1 MLSLEKWGLITNF
14 NMNENKNKKLYMV
27 SLGCSKNL
35 VDSEVMLGL
44 LEKDGYRV
52 TEKPEDA
59 DLLLVNTCGFIGSA
73 VKEAIDEILALAPYK
88 RKNPLKKLVVT
99 GCLVQRYSTE
109 LEKELPEVDLF
120 IGTNGFHTIVD
131 QLHGKNPPIPLGHS
145 LEQSPFLMDSSMPR
159 KVSTPAHRAYMK
171 ITEGCINRCSYCLI
185 PSIRGKLRSRSIP
198 DLMAEARRLNA
209 EGVKEL
215 TLVAQDLLAYGL
227 DLDKQ
232 TSLTSLLQ
240 QILAETAIPWIRLLY
255 LHPAR
260 VEKEL
265 LLLMV
270 QNPRVVPYL
279 DIPFQHV
286 SDHILQLMNRPY
298 TNNHIRELMDSIRS
312 TLPDAALRTTM
323 MVGFP
328 GETEEDIVELSD
340 FLQEHH
346 FEHLGVFAYANE
358 EGCKAASFP
367 DQISEEAKEKRLR
380 KIMEKQAG
388 VSFAALQKYVGRVE
402 QVLVEGLSKESDL
415 LLEGRTMYQAPE
427 IDGCVYITKGTAEPG
442 ALVDVTITEA
452 HTYDLVGEVKE

>member
-1 MLSLEKWGLITNF
+1 MANTT
-14 NMNENKNKKLYMV
+14 NKKLYLV

-44 LEKDGYRV
+44 LEKDGYQV
-52 TEKPEDA
+52 TDEPGDA

-73 VKEAIDEILALAPYK
+73 VREAIDEILDLARYK
-88 RKNPLKKLVVT
+88 ENNPSKKLVVT
-99 GCLVQRYSTE
+99 GCLVQRYGTE

-120 IGTNGFHTIVD
+120 IGTNGFHNIVD
-131 QLHGKNPPIPLGHS
+131 RLRGEKQPIPLAHS
-145 LEQSPFLMDSSMPR
+145 LEQSPFLMNSSLPR
-159 KVSTPAHRAYMK
+159 RISTPPHRAYMK

-198 DLMAEARRLNA
+198 DLMAEARRLDA

-227 DLDKQ
+227 DLGKGHD
-232 TSLTSLLQ
+232 LIMLLR
-240 QILAETAIPWIRLLY
+240 QILSETKIPWIRLLY

-260 VEKEL
+260 VRNDL
-265 LLLMV
+265 LRLMSE
-270 QNPRVVPYL
+270 NSRLVPYL

-298 TNNHIRELMDSIRS
+298 TQKHIKKLMDTIRS
-312 TLPDAALRTTM
+312 IIPGAALRTTM

-328 GETEEDIVELSD
+328 GETENDIAEMAD
-340 FLQEHH
+340 FLQAYH

-367 DQISEEAKEKRLR
+367 GQVTEETKEERLG
-380 KIMEKQAG
+380 KIMELQAAI
-388 VSFAALQKYVGRVE
+388 SYAALQKHVGLTE
-402 QVLVEGLSKESDL
+402 LVLIEGISKESDL
-415 LLEGRTMYQAPE
+415 LLEGRTRYQAPE
-427 IDGCVYITKGTAEPG
+427 IDGCVYITSGTAEPG
-442 ALVDVTITEA
+442 ALLEVTITEA
-452 HTYDLVGEVKE
+452 HTYDLVGELKQ